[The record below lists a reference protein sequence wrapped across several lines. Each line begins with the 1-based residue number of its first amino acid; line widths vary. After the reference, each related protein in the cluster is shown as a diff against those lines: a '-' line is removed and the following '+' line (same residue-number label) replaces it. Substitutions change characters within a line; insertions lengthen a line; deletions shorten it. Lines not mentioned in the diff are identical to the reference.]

1 VKIQRILSVVFILMV
16 LLSSTG
22 YTSPND
28 FMVEPDQPPTELGS
42 CISEDSDVD
51 LLEFRRVVGVS
62 IGGSI
67 AFDHP
72 SACYETSKLLFT
84 SVSIVQVNS
93 FLHRRASQNRT
104 IKIFISLGMLVI

>member
-1 VKIQRILSVVFILMV
+1 MKIQKILSVVFILMV

-42 CISEDSDVD
+42 HISEDSDVD
-51 LLEFRRVVGVS
+51 LLEFRQVVGVS
-62 IGGSI
+62 VAGGV

-72 SACYETSKLLFT
+72 DSFYEASELLFT
-84 SVSIVQVNS
+84 SVNIVQVNS
-93 FLHRRASQNRT
+93 FLQRRLSQNRT
-104 IKIFISLGMLVI
+104 IKIFIDLGVLVI